1 MKSKELVIICYLCR
15 TCRECKHANVC
26 DAYHRQFKRYPFQV
40 IGEHNY
46 PPEAK
51 SDTEIQFP

>member
-15 TCRECKHANVC
+15 TCRECMHDKVC
-26 DAYHRQFKRYPFQV
+26 DAYYRQFKRYPFQV
-40 IGEHNY
+40 IEGDNY
-46 PPEAK
+46 PPEAD